1 MGQRQ
6 VFCWVLFAMY
16 NYSGLLP
23 ETVHPKGIIE
33 EFNEGYIYKGVDM
46 LRKPKRD
53 GKASWV

>member
-1 MGQRQ
+1 MGQTQ

-33 EFNEGYIYKGVDM
+33 EFNEGYTYKGVDM